1 MPTRT
6 WDAIDASAQ
15 QHFAFL
21 TERGFVAD
29 RELPRKAVHRDGFRD
44 IVYRGERWGVD
55 LYLEYRGGFYDV
67 NLVPLEQGKAREVP
81 FGYRTQWGLAD
92 YLSRI
97 LGIRDEEINRLKALQ
112 LAEPDQRETVEYA
125 DEFFERSAALLTRY
139 LDEIVASPHPPVGKE

>member
-1 MPTRT
+1 MPTPK

-29 RELPRKAVHRDGFRD
+29 REPPRKAVHRDGFRD
-44 IVYRGERWGVD
+44 IVYRGERWAVD
-55 LYLEYRGGFYDV
+55 IYLEYREGDYAV
-67 NLVPLEQGKAREVP
+67 KLVPLEQGKPREVP
-81 FGYRTQWGLAD
+81 FGYRTRWELTD

-112 LAEPDQRETVEYA
+112 LAEPDQR
-125 DEFFERSAALLTRY
+125 S
-139 LDEIVASPHPPVGKE
+139 S